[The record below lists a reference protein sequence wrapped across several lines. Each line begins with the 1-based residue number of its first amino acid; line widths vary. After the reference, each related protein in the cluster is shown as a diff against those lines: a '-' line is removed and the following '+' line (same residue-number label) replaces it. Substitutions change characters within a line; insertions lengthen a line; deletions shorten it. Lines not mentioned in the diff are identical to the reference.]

1 MAEHYYYSIASG
13 SSGNCGLYMADG
25 TAILIDLGV
34 AAQDYDCAEGTV
46 AHAGGYFGG
55 GADA

>member
-13 SSGNCGLYMADG
+13 LSGNCGLYMRDG

-34 AAQDYDCAEGTV
+34 LRQDYDSRWKAPV

-55 GADA
+55 WC

>member
-25 TAILIDLGV
+25 TAILIDLG